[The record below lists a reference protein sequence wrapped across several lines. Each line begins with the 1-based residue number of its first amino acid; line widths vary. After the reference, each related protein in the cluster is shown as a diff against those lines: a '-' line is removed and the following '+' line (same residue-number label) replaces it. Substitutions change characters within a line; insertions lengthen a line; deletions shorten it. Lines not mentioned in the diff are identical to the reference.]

1 MRALMNS
8 LGMIVPLYSF
18 RPFAALATLLSFT
31 FIFPSDR
38 ISCRRMKICCNT
50 FSSWRLCSAPPFAL
64 LAQTSASRIL
74 YCMILRRLSRIE
86 EQHGRICREGSSQ
99 IVFDAQTSLLQLQ
112 TFHTLMNSLGMIVPL
127 YSFRPFAA
135 LATLLSFTFTF
146 PSDRISCRQTILVL
160 IEEQCDRN
168 CHVSMSQKVCPV

>member
-18 RPFAALATLLSFT
+18 RPFAALATSLSFPFT
-31 FIFPSDR
+31 FPSDR

-64 LAQTSASRIL
+64 LAQTGTSRIL
-74 YCMILRRLSRIE
+74 YCMILRRLSQIE

-112 TFHTLMNSLGMIVPL
+112 TFHALMNSLGMICTPVL
-127 YSFRPFAA
+127 LQAFCRSGNFAFFHFHLPF
-135 LATLLSFTFTF
+135 
-146 PSDRISCRQTILVL
+146 
-160 IEEQCDRN
+160 
-168 CHVSMSQKVCPV
+168 